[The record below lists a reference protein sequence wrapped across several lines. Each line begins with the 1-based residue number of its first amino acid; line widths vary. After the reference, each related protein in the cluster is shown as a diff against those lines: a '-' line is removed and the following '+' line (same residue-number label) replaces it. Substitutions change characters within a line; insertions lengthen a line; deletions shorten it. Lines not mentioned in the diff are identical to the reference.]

1 MKDKTYEVVMLILHC
16 VLYGI
21 AIGFVIFNG
30 LKDGLDIALLVGISI
45 LLIGRVF
52 SATIT
57 LLDKGNENER

>member
-1 MKDKTYEVVMLILHC
+1 MKNKIYEFVMLILHC

-30 LKDGLDIALLVGISI
+30 LKDGLDIALLIGISI
-45 LLIGRVF
+45 LLIARVF

-57 LLDKGNENER
+57 LLDKEK

>member
-1 MKDKTYEVVMLILHC
+1 MKNKIYEFVMLILQC

-30 LKDGLDIALLVGISI
+30 LKNALDIALLVGISI
-45 LLIGRVF
+45 LLIARVF

-57 LLDKGNENER
+57 LLDKE